1 MSHAGSTYITKNKQ
15 NKRRNPIF
23 KRSRRLGI
31 SLLENDKEF
40 SQGQKKRRYA
50 PGQHGQKRGRIS
62 EYKAQ
67 LTEKQKIA
75 SLYGMNDKQ
84 LKRFVIMAKKM
95 EGSTS
100 LNFLHLLESR
110 LDNLVFC
117 MGFAPTRRAAR
128 QLVSHRHILVNGKII
143 NIPSYICKVG
153 DKISLKQNSKDINFS
168 GYNSAENNIK
178 PFVSV
183 DETIKSGEYKTL
195 PEISQTN
202 QSIDA
207 AQVIE
212 YYNKLL

>member
-1 MSHAGSTYITKNKQ
+1 MSHSSSTYIVKNKL
-15 NKRRNPIF
+15 NKRKNPIF
-23 KRSRRLGI
+23 KRSRRLGF

-40 SQGQKKRRYA
+40 TQGKKKRRYA
-50 PGQHGQKRGRIS
+50 PGQHGQKRGRAS
-62 EYKAQ
+62 EYKVQ
-67 LTEKQKIA
+67 LTEKQKVA

-84 LKRFVIMAKKM
+84 LKRFIVNAIKM

-143 NIPSYICKVG
+143 NIPSYICKPG
-153 DKISLKQNSKDINFS
+153 DNISVKLNSKDIKYS
-168 GYNSAENNIK
+168 GYDVQAANVK
-178 PFVSV
+178 PFVNV
-183 DETIKSGEYKTL
+183 DIALKSGVYSSY
-195 PEISQTN
+195 PELTQTN
-202 QSIDA
+202 QGIDI